1 MRLQILIC
9 FTRLLVK
16 DPHKRLTASQCLE
29 HPWLR
34 DEKLYL
40 GILDTLETMWMRKC
54 LARRRWLHTVQDFLW
69 ELDIKPLVRPHF

>member
-1 MRLQILIC
+1 MRLQILIY

-54 LARRRWLHTVQDFLW
+54 LARRRWLHTFQDFLC
-69 ELDIKPLVRPHF
+69 ELVQLSVTMMS